1 MNPPIPNLIWLLLLA
16 YGTSEILAETKYP
29 RTLPCDVSMNN
40 SSVKFDCSARH
51 LRSVPAAMYG
61 DVTELKLSDNLIKKV
76 FKESFQGLN
85 NLTKIDLNRNHY
97 SKAEKE
103 ARDLCKK
110 GMVIEDGAFA
120 NLTKLR
126 ELQADENYLCKIPVG
141 LPVSL
146 ISLSLRYNSM
156 LSLCRQNFSE
166 LTQLKELYMDGN
178 CYYGNPCEKPF
189 LADNGA
195 FSDLTILTVLSLNF
209 NNLTRVPSKLPS
221 SLRKLYLSNNKIK
234 TINQD
239 DLNEL
244 SNVEVLDL
252 SGNCPRCY
260 NAPFPCEPCNGDSS
274 IQIHPLAFQYLTNL
288 QNLNLSS
295 TSLTSIPASWFYNVS
310 QLKVLYLS
318 FNYLLKEI
326 ASGEF
331 LLQLPHLEVLDLSF
345 NYARKSYPRYINISE
360 TFSSLVSLQQLH
372 LRGYVF
378 KELTSKHL
386 QPLRNLTKL
395 QILNFGVNF
404 IKQIDLSVFQLFA
417 DLTTISLSDN
427 RISPLSEGS
436 NNSVIRGE
444 SGQYHV
450 IQSRSTDTDLEPS
463 VNSMLLA
470 EGKSSSG
477 MYNPIFPLIKPQC
490 SVYGKSL
497 DLSLNSIFFIG
508 QQQFKGFHEIACL
521 NLSSNGIGQALNGTE
536 FIFLPNLK
544 YLDLSF
550 NKLDLA
556 YQYAFYELPRL
567 EVLDLSYNVHYFI
580 VSGITHKLGF
590 TENLPHLK
598 VLNLSYNGIFTLTEP
613 HLTSSSLKELVFKG
627 NRLDILWKK
636 GDNRYINIFK
646 NLCNLTH
653 LDLSHNRL
661 HEIPNEAFLG
671 LPRSLTELHI
681 NNNELKYFDWT
692 ALQQFQNLTLLD
704 LSSNALSFVTDNLA
718 NCTASLQRLVLRQNK
733 ISQLADG
740 FFHKASSLL
749 HLDLSD
755 NQLPSINQSTP
766 PLKNLNDFKL
776 KLELLD
782 LKGNPFECTCAATD
796 FINWIKIYVN
806 VSIPRLATDVICALP
821 GDQRGKSIIHLD
833 LHACTL
839 DWVTAICFC
848 SSFFTILT
856 IMMTAITKHLFYW
869 DAWYIYYFCIA
880 KLKGYKSLGMT
891 KALYDAYIAY
901 DTKDIAVTDW
911 VINELRFH
919 LEETG
924 DKQVLLCLEER
935 DWEPGTAI
943 IDNLV
948 QSIHHSRKTIFVLTK
963 RYVNNG
969 NFKTAFYV
977 ALQRLMDE
985 NMDVIVFI
993 LLEPVLQ
1000 HSQYLRL
1007 RRKICKSSILDWP
1020 RNPHAE
1026 GLFWQNL
1033 KSVVLTEN
1041 YKRYNGLY
1049 TDSIK

>member
-1 MNPPIPNLIWLLLLA
+1 MNPTIPNLIWLLLLA

-40 SSVKFDCSARH
+40 SSVIFDCSARQ
-51 LRSVPAAMYG
+51 LRSVPTAMHG
-61 DVTELKLSDNLIKKV
+61 NVTELKLSDNLIKEV

-85 NLTKIDLNRNHY
+85 NLMKIDLNRNHY
-97 SKAEKE
+97 SKAEEE
-103 ARDLCKK
+103 AHDLCKK

-126 ELQADENYLCKIPVG
+126 ELLADENHLCKIPVG
-141 LPVSL
+141 MPLSL
-146 ISLSLRYNSM
+146 TSLSLRYNNI
-156 LSLCRQNFSE
+156 LSVCRQNFSE

-178 CYYGNPCEKPF
+178 CYYGNPCEKAF

-195 FSDLTILTVLSLNF
+195 FSDLTILTVLSLAF

-221 SLRKLYLSNNKIK
+221 SLRKLYLSSNKIK

-239 DLNEL
+239 DFNEL
-244 SNVEVLDL
+244 SNIEVLDL

-260 NAPFPCEPCNGDSS
+260 NAPYPCEPCTGDSA
-274 IQIHPLAFQYLTNL
+274 IQIHPLAFQHLKNL

-295 TSLTSIPASWFYNVS
+295 TSLISLPASWFYNTT
-310 QLKVLYLS
+310 QLKVLHLE
-318 FNYLLKEI
+318 FNYLIKEI

-331 LLQLPHLEVLDLSF
+331 LLQLPYLEVLDLSF
-345 NYARKSYPRYINISE
+345 NYARKSYPRYINISDK
-360 TFSSLVSLQQLH
+360 FSNLVSLQQLH

-378 KELTSKHL
+378 KELKSKHL
-386 QPLRNLTKL
+386 RPLINLTKL
-395 QILNFGVNF
+395 HILNLGVNF

-417 DLTTISLSDN
+417 NLTTISLSDN
-427 RISPLSEGS
+427 RISPILESS

-444 SGQYHV
+444 SVQNHV

-463 VNSMLLA
+463 VNSMVPA
-470 EGKSSSG
+470 EGKDSSSV
-477 MYNPIFPLIKPQC
+477 YNSIFPLIKPQC
-490 SVYGKSL
+490 SMYGKSL
-497 DLSLNSIFFIG
+497 DLSLNSIFFID
-508 QQQFKGFHEIACL
+508 QQQFKGFHDIACL

-580 VSGITHKLGF
+580 VSGITHRLGF
-590 TENLPHLK
+590 TENLPYLK
-598 VLNLSYNGIFTLTEP
+598 VLNLSYNDIFTLTEP
-613 HLTSSSLKELVFKG
+613 NLTSSSLKELVFRG
-627 NRLDILWKK
+627 NRLDILWKN

-646 NLCNLTH
+646 RLCNLTH
-653 LDLSHNRL
+653 LDISYNRL
-661 HEIPNEAFLG
+661 HKIPTNAFRG
-671 LPRSLTELHI
+671 LPQSLIELYLT
-681 NNNELKYFDWT
+681 NNELKYFEWT

-740 FFHKASSLL
+740 FFNKASSLL
-749 HLDLSD
+749 HLDLSY
-755 NQLPSINQSTP
+755 NELPSINQSIP
-766 PLKNLNDFKL
+766 QYDNLIY
-776 KLELLD
+776 LELLD
-782 LKGNPFECTCAATD
+782 LKGNPFECTCATVD
-796 FINWIKIYVN
+796 FKNWINHYVN
-806 VSIPRLATDVICALP
+806 ISIPRLATDVICATP
-821 GDQRGKSIIHLD
+821 GDQKGKSIISLD
-833 LHACTL
+833 IYACTL
-839 DWVTAICFC
+839 DKVAAICFC
-848 SSFFTILT
+848 LSFFIILT
-856 IMMTAITKHLFYW
+856 IMTTAITKHLFYW
-869 DAWYIYYFCIA
+869 DAWYIYYFCTA

-901 DTKDIAVTDW
+901 DTQDATVTDW

-919 LEETG
+919 LEESE
-924 DKQVLLCLEER
+924 DKHVLLCLEER
-935 DWEPGTAI
+935 DWEPGKAV
-943 IDNLV
+943 IDNLA
-948 QSIHHSRKTIFVLTK
+948 QSIHHSRKTIFVLTE
-963 RYVNNG
+963 RYVKNG
-969 NFKTAFYV
+969 NFKTAFYI

-1007 RRKICKSSILDWP
+1007 RRRICKSSVLDWP
-1020 RNPHAE
+1020 KNPHAE

-1041 YKRYNGLY
+1041 YKRYNALY

>member
-1 MNPPIPNLIWLLLLA
+1 MILGYMNPTIPNLIWLLLLA
-16 YGTSEILAETKYP
+16 YGTSETHAESKYP
-29 RTLPCDVSMNN
+29 RTMPCDVSENN
-40 SSVKFDCSARH
+40 SSIIFDCSARE
-51 LRSVPAAMYG
+51 LRSVPPAMDG
-61 DVTELKLSDNLIKKV
+61 NVTELKLSDNLIKEV
-76 FKESFQGLN
+76 FKKSFQGLN
-85 NLTKIDLNRNHY
+85 NLMKIDLNRNQY
-97 SKAEKE
+97 SE
-103 ARDLCKK
+103 AGEEVHDLCKK

-126 ELQADENYLCKIPVG
+126 ELLVDGNCLCKIPVG
-141 LPVSL
+141 MP
-146 ISLSLRYNSM
+146 LSLTSLHLSYNSI
-156 LSLCRQNFSE
+156 LSVYQKNFSE

-195 FSDLTILTVLSLNF
+195 FSDLTILIVLSLSF
-209 NNLTRVPSKLPS
+209 NNLTRVPSNLPP

-234 TINQD
+234 TINRD

-244 SNVEVLDL
+244 SNIEVLDL

-260 NAPFPCEPCNGDSS
+260 NAPYPCEPCSGDSA
-274 IQIHPLAFQYLTNL
+274 IEIHPLAFQDLKNL

-295 TSLTSIPASWFYNVS
+295 TSLTSIPASWFYNTI
-310 QLKVLYLS
+310 QLKVLYLE
-318 FNYLLKEI
+318 FNYLIEEI

-345 NYARKSYPRYINISE
+345 NYARKSYPRYINISDK
-360 TFSSLVSLQQLH
+360 FSSLVSLQQLH

-378 KELTSKHL
+378 KELKSQHL
-386 QPLRNLTKL
+386 QPLIKLTKL
-395 QILNFGVNF
+395 HTLNFGVNF
-404 IKQIDLSVFQLFA
+404 IKQIDLSVFHLFGN
-417 DLTTISLSDN
+417 LTIISLSDN
-427 RISPLSEGS
+427 RISPLVDGN

-444 SGQYHV
+444 SVQNHV
-450 IQSRSTDTDLEPS
+450 IRSRSTDTELEPS

-470 EGKSSSG
+470 EGKPSSSVI
-477 MYNPIFPLIKPQC
+477 PIFHLIKPQC
-490 SVYGKSL
+490 SMYGKSL
-497 DLSLNSIFFIG
+497 DLSLNSIFFID
-508 QQQFKGFHEIACL
+508 QQQFKDFHEIACL

-556 YQYAFYELPRL
+556 YRYAFYELPKL

-580 VSGITHKLGF
+580 VSRITHRLGF

-598 VLNLSYNGIFTLTEP
+598 VLNLSYNEIFTLTEP
-613 HLTSSSLKELVFKG
+613 NLTSSSLKELVFKG
-627 NRLDILWKK
+627 NRLDILWKN

-646 NLCNLTH
+646 NIYNLTH
-653 LDLSHNRL
+653 LDISHNRL
-661 HEIPNEAFLG
+661 HEIPTKAFLG

-681 NNNELKYFDWT
+681 NNNELKHFDWT

-718 NCTASLQRLVLRQNK
+718 NCTASLQRLFLQHNK

-740 FFHKASSLL
+740 FFHRASSLL
-749 HLDLSD
+749 HLDLSY
-755 NQLPSINQSTP
+755 NQLPSINQSIP
-766 PLKNLNDFKL
+766 QSENLIHIQ
-776 KLELLD
+776 LLD
-782 LKGNPFECTCAATD
+782 LQGNPFECTCATVD
-796 FINWIKIYVN
+796 FIHWINYYIN
-806 VSIPRLATDVICALP
+806 ISIPRLATDVICATP
-821 GDQRGKSIIHLD
+821 GDQRGKSIISLD
-833 LHACTL
+833 LYACTL
-839 DWVTAICFC
+839 DTVAAICF
-848 SSFFTILT
+848 SLSFFIILT
-856 IMMTAITKHLFYW
+856 VMTTAITKHLFYW
-869 DAWYIYYFCIA
+869 DAWYIYYFCTA

-901 DTKDIAVTDW
+901 DTEDITVTDW

-919 LEETG
+919 LEESE
-924 DKQVLLCLEER
+924 DKQVLLCLEDR
-935 DWEPGTAI
+935 DWEPGKAV
-943 IDNLV
+943 IDNLA
-948 QSIHHSRKTIFVLTK
+948 QSIQHSRKTVFVLTE
-963 RYVNNG
+963 RYVKNG
-969 NFKTAFYV
+969 NFKTAFYI

-985 NMDVIVFI
+985 NRDVIVFI

-1000 HSQYLRL
+1000 HSRYLRL
-1007 RRKICKSSILDWP
+1007 RRRICKSSVLDWP
-1020 RNPHAE
+1020 KNPNAE

-1041 YKRYNGLY
+1041 YKGLY

>member
-1 MNPPIPNLIWLLLLA
+1 MATILYNLFFLLLLIQPEF
-16 YGTSEILAETKYP
+16 GLSYP
-29 RTLPCDVSMNN
+29 RTLLCDVSMNN
-40 SSVKFDCSARH
+40 SSVIFDCSERQ
-51 LRSVPAAMYG
+51 LRSVPPVKHG
-61 DVTELKLSDNLIKKV
+61 DVTELKLSDNLIKNI
-76 FKESFQGLN
+76 FKDSFHGLD
-85 NLTKIDLNRNHY
+85 NLTKIDLNRNVY
-97 SKAEKE
+97 SHAEEE
-103 ARDLCKK
+103 AHDLCKR

-126 ELQADENYLCKIPVG
+126 ELLTDENHLCHIPVG
-141 LPVSL
+141 FPLSL
-146 ISLSLRYNSM
+146 TSLSLRYNSI

-166 LTQLKELYMDGN
+166 LIKLKELYMDGN
-178 CYYGNPCEKPF
+178 CYYGNPCEKPL

-195 FSDLTILTVLSLNF
+195 FSDLATLTVLSLNF
-209 NNLTRVPSKLPS
+209 NNLTRVPSNLPS

-234 TINQD
+234 TVNQD
-239 DLNEL
+239 DFNEL

-260 NAPFPCEPCNGDSS
+260 NAPFPCEPCSGDSA
-274 IQIHPLAFQYLTNL
+274 IQIHPLAFQYLKNL
-288 QNLNLSS
+288 KNLNLSS
-295 TSLTSIPASWFYNVS
+295 TSLTSIPASWFYNTS
-310 QLKVLYLS
+310 HLKVLHLQ
-318 FNYLLKEI
+318 FNYLIKEI
-326 ASGEF
+326 ASAEF

-345 NYARKSYPRYINISE
+345 NYARKSYFRYINISE
-360 TFSSLVSLQQLH
+360 NFSSLASLQQLY

-386 QPLRNLTKL
+386 QPLINLTKL
-395 QILNFGVNF
+395 HILSFEVNF

-417 DLTTISLSDN
+417 NLTIISFSDN
-427 RISPLSEGS
+427 RISPLLEG
-436 NNSVIRGE
+436 I
-444 SGQYHV
+444 QYHV

-463 VNSMLLA
+463 NSMLLA
-470 EGKSSSG
+470 EDKSNSDI
-477 MYNPIFPLIKPQC
+477 YNTIFSLVKPQC

-497 DLSLNSIFFIG
+497 DLSLNSIFFID
-508 QQQFKGFHEIACL
+508 QRQFKGFHDIACL

-580 VSGITHKLGF
+580 VAGVTHKLRF

-598 VLNLSYNGIFTLTEP
+598 VLNLSYNEIFTLTEP
-613 HLTSSSLKELVFKG
+613 NITSYSLKELVFKG
-627 NRLDILWKK
+627 NHLDILWKK

-646 NLCNLTH
+646 NLANLTH
-653 LDLSHNRL
+653 LDISHNRL
-661 HEIPNEAFLG
+661 DEIPTKAFLG
-671 LPRSLTELHI
+671 LPRSLIELYI
-681 NNNELKYFDWT
+681 NNNKLKYFEWT
-692 ALQQFQNLTLLD
+692 ALQQFQYLTLLD
-704 LSSNALSFVTDNLA
+704 LSSNALSFVTDDLG
-718 NCTASLQRLVLRQNK
+718 NCTASLQRLVLRKNK

-749 HLDLSD
+749 YLDLSD
-755 NQLPSINQSTP
+755 NQLPSINQSTDP
-766 PLKNLNDFKL
+766 FKNLNDLEL
-776 KLELLD
+776 KLEHLD
-782 LKGNPFECTCAATD
+782 LKGNPFECTCETTE
-796 FINWIKIYVN
+796 FKNWIQVYVN
-806 VSIPRLATDVICALP
+806 VSIPRLATDVICATP
-821 GDQRGKSIIHLD
+821 GDQRGKSVISLD

-839 DWVTAICFC
+839 DWVSAVCFC
-848 SSFFTILT
+848 SSFFIILT
-856 IMMTAITKHLFYW
+856 MMITAITKHLFYW
-869 DAWYIYYFCIA
+869 DAWYVYYFCTA

-901 DTKDIAVTDW
+901 DTEDIAVTDW

-924 DKQVLLCLEER
+924 DKQILLCLEER
-935 DWEPGTAI
+935 DWEPGKPVF
-943 IDNLV
+943 DNLA
-948 QSIHHSRKTIFVLTK
+948 QSIHHSRKTIFVLTQK
-963 RYVNNG
+963 YVNNG

-1000 HSQYLRL
+1000 HSQYLKL
-1007 RRKICKSSILDWP
+1007 RRRICKSSILDWP
-1020 RNPHAE
+1020 KNPHAE

-1033 KSVVLTEN
+1033 KTVVLTEN